1 MGDEEKAREELET
14 MMRAIARDADMYLGV
29 GRATL
34 SRKLANGTRVR
45 VVITNPPE
53 EEDGDG

>member
-1 MGDEEKAREELET
+1 MGDEKTAREELET
-14 MMRAIARDADMYLGV
+14 MMRAIARDADVYLRV
-29 GRATL
+29 GSATL

-53 EEDGDG
+53 ADGDG